1 MTHRVYYIKPE
12 AAIVCKICKQS
23 RNVSAPEL
31 TMTLDEVR
39 NITASDILEAITERQ
54 KIDGWH
60 HDYCPRYTTNN
71 AARIAEEELDEQI

>member
-1 MTHRVYYIKPE
+1 MTHTVYNIKPE
-12 AAIVCKICKQS
+12 AAIVCKICIQS

-31 TMTLDEVR
+31 TMTIDEVR
-39 NITASDILEAITERQ
+39 IITATDILEAITERQ

-60 HDYCPRYTTNN
+60 HDYCPRCTTNN